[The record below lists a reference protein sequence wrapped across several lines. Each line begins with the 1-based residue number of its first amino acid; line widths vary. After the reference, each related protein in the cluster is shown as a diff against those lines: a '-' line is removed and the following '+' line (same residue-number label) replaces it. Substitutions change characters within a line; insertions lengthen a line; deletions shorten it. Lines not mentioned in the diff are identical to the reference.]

1 MDKLLDYCE
10 AQLMPSVLCTTGLSP
25 EQLERVKALSRKT
38 AVLKSANMSLGINLL
53 LKLLKEAAGV
63 LAPAGFDI
71 EIVEKH
77 HKTKADAPSGT
88 ALLLAEGLKQGLP
101 EERQYVFGRQGL
113 CPRQPQEIGIHAV
126 RGGSVAG
133 DHEIF
138 FLGEDETV
146 TLSHSAAS
154 RRIFAYG
161 ALKAAGYI
169 VSQRPGLY
177 NMRDLLLQN
186 AGVTH
191 LRAEQGQ
198 ALVTLPDGGRGA
210 AELFRGL
217 ASLDINVDMLAQSAR
232 EESFSFTLREEDL
245 PRAKELL
252 DGAKLVLGLV
262 KLTVL
267 GQGMEKQR
275 GIAAGVFSQLA
286 QVQAHPLLVTSS
298 ETQISLLL
306 GEEEAQLAADAL
318 RRRYGLR

>member
-1 MDKLLDYCE
+1 M
-10 AQLMPSVLCTTGLSP
+10 
-25 EQLERVKALSRKT
+25 
-38 AVLKSANMSLGINLL
+38 
-53 LKLLKEAAGV
+53 
-63 LAPAGFDI
+63 
-71 EIVEKH
+71 
-77 HKTKADAPSGT
+77 
-88 ALLLAEGLKQGLP
+88 
-101 EERQYVFGRQGL
+101 
-113 CPRQPQEIGIHAV
+113 
-126 RGGSVAG
+126 
-133 DHEIF
+133 
-138 FLGEDETV
+138 
-146 TLSHSAAS
+146 
-154 RRIFAYG
+154 
-161 ALKAAGYI
+161 
-169 VSQRPGLY
+169 
-177 NMRDLLLQN
+177 
-186 AGVTH
+186 
-191 LRAEQGQ
+191 
-198 ALVTLPDGGRGA
+198 VTLPDGGRGA
-210 AELFRGL
+210 AELFQGL